1 MESIESIT
9 CIRYYV
15 RRDGRGSQKLLQLL
29 MKKMPG
35 KRPELN
41 YFEKFG
47 RLMTGLKFS
56 INVEKFEFI
65 ITGHQFSVPL
75 QIMILPLVLMYGCW
89 LSNNMHF

>member
-1 MESIESIT
+1 
-9 CIRYYV
+9 
-15 RRDGRGSQKLLQLL
+15 

-35 KRPELN
+35 RRPELN

-47 RLMTGLKFS
+47 YLTTGLKFS

-65 ITGHQFSVPL
+65 ITGHQFLVLL
-75 QIMILPLVLMYGCW
+75 QIIILPLVLMYGFW